1 MAESA
6 FNMLSRELQQWIYQ
20 RGWSSLNELQE
31 KAVAPIMEHKD
42 DIVLSAATASG
53 KTEAAFLPAISY
65 IQKHPAPGLRI
76 LYVSPLKALIND
88 QYKRL
93 ELMCAKTKVKVT
105 PWHGDVSASKKNR
118 LIRSPKGVVLITP
131 ESLESLLINNL
142 QMLQSCVNLDY
153 IIIDE
158 FHAFMGTQRGCQL
171 ISQLHRLDNITRHHI
186 VRIALSGTFSNIS
199 DVKDYLRP
207 NTPQVTCRI
216 IKPEGMNQD
225 VLAVQLRGYS
235 ESAEVVKGRAV
246 IRSAC
251 GQVANDIFRLMRGSN
266 NLVFA
271 NSRSMTEDI
280 ASQLDEKSHTL
291 HVPNEFF
298 PHHGSL
304 SKILRE
310 TLEHRLQEG
319 RLPTTAI
326 CTSTLELGIDISDVE
341 SIGQIE
347 PPTSVASLRQRLG
360 RSGRRSRRAV
370 LRLFVP
376 EMDDHCA
383 DLSAQLAEKTFLS
396 AAMVQLLLKRWYE
409 PPMTHQYN
417 FSVLVQQTLS
427 VIASYGSAS
436 AQNIWNLL
444 CRSGPF
450 FMTDAATFATF
461 LRSLA
466 SFGLITQMQDGTITL
481 GVHGEALVSKWNFY
495 AAFKSDDEYSIEFD
509 HHEIGRVPLQRP
521 PKIEETF
528 VLAGKAWEVN
538 FVSFE
543 SKIIGVKPYRQHAQP
558 LIMGEGVGMIDDE
571 VRAQMKALYS
581 EGVCPAYLNKQ
592 AKDHFERGVLFFR
605 HYDLEHRCL
614 VEAPSCLALFPFMG
628 SRACFTILQM
638 LRHASILAE
647 INNSHLELAYCS
659 RENLKEAVDRILKRP
674 PRKETELVRR
684 IKNVEENKFDEY
696 VCREL
701 TELDYAQRNIDL
713 KGALSF
719 FKRLKQEL

>member
-1 MAESA
+1 MPGSA
-6 FNMLSRELQQWIYQ
+6 FDLLSRELQQWIYQ

-31 KAVAPIMEHKD
+31 KAVRPIMEHKD

-53 KTEAAFLPAISY
+53 KTEAAFLPAVSY
-65 IQKHPAPGLRI
+65 IQQHKAPGLRI

-88 QYKRL
+88 QFKRL
-93 ELMCAKTKVKVT
+93 ELMCAKTGIKVT
-105 PWHGDVSASKKNR
+105 PWHGDVSASRKNR
-118 LIRSPKGVVLITP
+118 ILSRPEGIVLITP

-142 QMLQSCVNLDY
+142 PLLQESCHLEY

-171 ISQLHRLDNITRHHI
+171 ISQLHRLDNITKKRI

-199 DVKDYLRP
+199 SVKDYLRP
-207 NTPQVTCRI
+207 NTPQVNCRT

-235 ESAEVVKGRAV
+235 EQVEVVQGKTV
-246 IRSAC
+246 IHTAW
-251 GQVANDIFRLMRGSN
+251 GKVAADIFRLMRGSN
-266 NLVFA
+266 NLVFT
-271 NSRSMTEDI
+271 NSRSMTEEI
-280 ASQLDEKSHTL
+280 ASLLDELSHKQ

-326 CTSTLELGIDISDVE
+326 CTSTLELGIDIADVE

-360 RSGRRSRRAV
+360 RSGRRTRRAV

-376 EMDDHCA
+376 EADDHST

-396 AAMVQLLLKRWYE
+396 TAMVQLLLQRWYE

-427 VIASYGSAS
+427 VIASYGAVSA
-436 AQNIWNLL
+436 ANIWQLL
-444 CRSGPF
+444 CKTGPF
-450 FMTDAATFATF
+450 FMTDAPTFATF

-466 SFGLITQMQDGTITL
+466 EFDLITQMQDGTLTL
-481 GVHGEALVSKWNFY
+481 GLGGEALVSKWNFY
-495 AAFKSDDEYSIEFD
+495 AAFKSEDEYSIEYD

-521 PKIEETF
+521 PKKEETF

-543 SKIIGVKPYRQHAQP
+543 NKIIGVKPFHQHALP
-558 LIMGEGVGMIDDE
+558 LTMGEGVGMIGDE
-571 VRAQMKALYS
+571 VRAQMKLLY
-581 EGVCPAYLNKQ
+581 EQGVCPPYLNKQ
-592 AKDHFERGVLFFR
+592 ARDHFERGVLFYK
-605 HYDLEHRCL
+605 HYELDLHSII
-614 VEAPSCLALFPFMG
+614 EAPSCIALFPFLG
-628 SRACFTILQM
+628 SRGCFTIQQL
-638 LRHASILAE
+638 LRHENISAE
-647 INNSHLELAYCS
+647 IYNSHLELAYCS
-659 RENLKEAVDRILKRP
+659 RENLKDAVGRILKHP
-674 PRKETELVRR
+674 PRKEAGLVTR
-684 IKNVEENKFDEY
+684 IKNIDENKYDEY
-696 VCREL
+696 VCRSL

-713 KGALSF
+713 KGALGF
-719 FKRLKQEL
+719 FKRLKEEL